1 MYEQQKDIVARLRE
15 EKRKL
20 FKNYRKGRATPDK
33 RGTQLDA
40 ARVKI
45 RSQKQ
50 QIDDAHKLIDAYAS
64 GERNKKLTSSLKAV
78 RKERDELKD
87 TVSRQVEDLRR
98 DHNSDRVSRGTVYK
112 WHDYEDYEGQLNHGE
127 REDKLASRIVH
138 HQQRKNIVV
147 GQMKVAE
154 GQSKLYKN
162 ACDRLEVENKGLKK
176 KLSAASDTASSA
188 TKMFVSIH
196 SRLATVLTSSRPPS
210 TRAPAG
216 ASNAKVPPLSERL
229 ELCGREFDPEGPTSC
244 TDEACKGTKIHRADF
259 NGLMQRP
266 MVSK

>member
-98 DHNSDRVSRGTVYK
+98 DHNSDRVSRGTAVYK
-112 WHDYEDYEGQLNHGE
+112 WRDYED
-127 REDKLASRIVH
+127 
-138 HQQRKNIVV
+138 
-147 GQMKVAE
+147 
-154 GQSKLYKN
+154 
-162 ACDRLEVENKGLKK
+162 
-176 KLSAASDTASSA
+176 
-188 TKMFVSIH
+188 
-196 SRLATVLTSSRPPS
+196 
-210 TRAPAG
+210 
-216 ASNAKVPPLSERL
+216 
-229 ELCGREFDPEGPTSC
+229 
-244 TDEACKGTKIHRADF
+244 
-259 NGLMQRP
+259 
-266 MVSK
+266 